1 MGSRYESGVNT
12 MGVLSRTEQKLVE
25 EHLYLIRP
33 LVLNVV
39 HLNENVQGLGY
50 DDLYQTAC
58 EALCHAAMKYQDSR
72 GASFPTFASI
82 VICNTLLSH
91 CRSISRIQTH
101 LEYLDAPAASDS
113 TLTYTEILADETQPM
128 PDGTDSE
135 ALGLL
140 KDARLRYSGSARKG
154 IEALYLKCLGHTNME
169 IAENCGVRPNL
180 VAAWISKA
188 AGKLRKDKRFIYLL
202 RT

>member
-58 EALCHAAMKYQDSR
+58 EALCHAALKYQDSR

-82 VICNTLLSH
+82 VIRNTLLSH
-91 CRSISRIQTH
+91 CRSISRIQTP
-101 LEYLDAPAASDS
+101 LEYLDAPAGPDGS
-113 TLTYTEILADETQPM
+113 LTYAEMLADETQPV
-128 PDGTDSE
+128 PDSTDNE

-140 KDARLRYSGSARKG
+140 KEAEMRYNGSTRKG
-154 IEALYLKCLGHTNME
+154 IEALYLKCLGHTNTE
-169 IAENCGVRPNL
+169 IAACGASAPIWWRHGFPKPPE
-180 VAAWISKA
+180 SC
-188 AGKLRKDKRFIYLL
+188 G
-202 RT
+202 RTGVLSTC

>member
-58 EALCHAAMKYQDSR
+58 EALCHAALKYQDSR

-82 VICNTLLSH
+82 VIRNTLLSH
-91 CRSISRIQTH
+91 CRSISRIQTP
-101 LEYLDAPAASDS
+101 LEYLDAPAGPDGS
-113 TLTYTEILADETQPM
+113 LTYAKMLADETQPV
-128 PDGTDSE
+128 PDSTDNE

-140 KDARLRYSGSARKG
+140 KEAEMRYNGSTRKG
-154 IEALYLKCLGHTNME
+154 IEALYLKCLGHTNTE
-169 IAENCGVRPNL
+169 IAACCGVRSNL

-188 AGKLRKDKRFIYLL
+188 AGKLRKDRRFIYLL
-202 RT
+202 KV

>member
-58 EALCHAAMKYQDSR
+58 EALCHAALKYQDSR
-72 GASFPTFASI
+72 GASFPTFARYCDPQYPAFPLQEHFPYPDASGI
-82 VICNTLLSH
+82 PGCP
-91 CRSISRIQTH
+91 CRSGRQP
-101 LEYLDAPAASDS
+101 YL
-113 TLTYTEILADETQPM
+113 
-128 PDGTDSE
+128 
-135 ALGLL
+135 
-140 KDARLRYSGSARKG
+140 R
-154 IEALYLKCLGHTNME
+154 
-169 IAENCGVRPNL
+169 
-180 VAAWISKA
+180 
-188 AGKLRKDKRFIYLL
+188 
-202 RT
+202 RTACR

>member
-58 EALCHAAMKYQDSR
+58 EALCHAALKYQDSR
-72 GASFPTFASI
+72 GASFRPLRVLSSAIPCSPTG
-82 VICNTLLSH
+82 
-91 CRSISRIQTH
+91 RSISRIQTP
-101 LEYLDAPAASDS
+101 LEYLDAPAGPDGS
-113 TLTYTEILADETQPM
+113 LTYAEMLADETQPV
-128 PDGTDSE
+128 PDSTDNE

-140 KDARLRYSGSARKG
+140 KEAEMRYNGSTRKG
-154 IEALYLKCLGHTNME
+154 IEALYLKCLGHTNTE
-169 IAENCGVRPNL
+169 IAACCGVRSNL

-188 AGKLRKDKRFIYLL
+188 AGKLRKDRRFIYLL
-202 RT
+202 KA

>member
-58 EALCHAAMKYQDSR
+58 EALCHAALKYQDSR

-82 VICNTLLSH
+82 VIRNKIGRAH
-91 CRSISRIQTH
+91 
-101 LEYLDAPAASDS
+101 
-113 TLTYTEILADETQPM
+113 
-128 PDGTDSE
+128 
-135 ALGLL
+135 
-140 KDARLRYSGSARKG
+140 
-154 IEALYLKCLGHTNME
+154 
-169 IAENCGVRPNL
+169 V
-180 VAAWISKA
+180 
-188 AGKLRKDKRFIYLL
+188 
-202 RT
+202 

>member
-12 MGVLSRTEQKLVE
+12 MGVLSHTEQKLVE

-58 EALCHAAMKYQDSR
+58 EALCHAAMKYRDSR

-82 VICNTLLSH
+82 VIRNTLLSH
-91 CRSISRIQTH
+91 CRSISRVQTH
-101 LEYLDAPAASDS
+101 LEYLDASAASD
-113 TLTYTEILADETQPM
+113 TPLTYAEILADETQPA

-135 ALGLL
+135 VLGLL
-140 KDARLRYSGSARKG
+140 KDAGLRYSGSARKG

-169 IAENCGVRPNL
+169 IAENCGVRSNL

>member
-58 EALCHAAMKYQDSR
+58 EALCHAALKYQDSR

-82 VICNTLLSH
+82 VIRNTLLSH
-91 CRSISRIQTH
+91 CRSISRIQTPP
-101 LEYLDAPAASDS
+101 DGS
-113 TLTYTEILADETQPM
+113 LTYAEMLADETQPV
-128 PDGTDSE
+128 PDSTDNE

-140 KDARLRYSGSARKG
+140 KEAEMRYNGSTRKG
-154 IEALYLKCLGHTNME
+154 IEALYLKCLGHTNTE
-169 IAENCGVRPNL
+169 IAACCGVRSNL

-188 AGKLRKDKRFIYLL
+188 AGKLRKDRRFIYLL
-202 RT
+202 KA

>member
-1 MGSRYESGVNT
+1 
-12 MGVLSRTEQKLVE
+12 
-25 EHLYLIRP
+25 
-33 LVLNVV
+33 
-39 HLNENVQGLGY
+39 
-50 DDLYQTAC
+50 
-58 EALCHAAMKYQDSR
+58 
-72 GASFPTFASI
+72 
-82 VICNTLLSH
+82 
-91 CRSISRIQTH
+91 
-101 LEYLDAPAASDS
+101 
-113 TLTYTEILADETQPM
+113 M